1 MDSHAFERLLA
12 TLDRLTPE
20 QRDELEQTV
29 RRPSSPAQAQH
40 IIQTRLDGNA
50 CCPHCAGTR
59 LYRHGQAHGLARYR
73 CKACGKTFNA
83 LTGTPLAHLRLKAK
97 WLDYLQ
103 CVLESQTVRQAAK
116 ACGIHRNTSFRWR
129 HRFLQGAAQ
138 DRPAHLS
145 GITEADETYLLES
158 NKGARRLGR
167 AARKRGGSA
176 SKRGLSQEQVCVL
189 VARDRMG
196 QTLDFVTGTGPV
208 TKAQLSK
215 YLQPVLYDDALLVS
229 DANATYHYF
238 AAEAGITHEA
248 VNLSQGVR
256 VRGAFHVQNV
266 NAYHS
271 RLRQWLH
278 RFHGVATRYLSNYLG
293 WRRALDTHRLPTPQA
308 LLRAAIG
315 VFPHSTMT

>member
-12 TLDRLTPE
+12 ALGRLTPE
-20 QRDELEQTV
+20 QREALKQAL
-29 RRPSSPAQAQH
+29 RPPSDSAQALH
-40 IIQTRLDGNA
+40 IIQARLDGNA

-59 LYRHGQAHGLARYR
+59 LYRHGQAHGLPRYR

-83 LTGTPLAHLRLKAK
+83 LTGTPLARLHLKAK

-103 CVLESQTVRQAAK
+103 CMLQSQTVRQAAK
-116 ACGIHRNTSFRWR
+116 ACAIHRNTSFRWR
-129 HRFLQGAAQ
+129 HRFLQGARQ

-158 NKGARRLGR
+158 NKGARTLVR

-176 SKRGLSQEQVCVL
+176 RKRGLSHEQVCVL
-189 VARDRMG
+189 IARDRMG

-208 TKAQLSK
+208 TKVQLHK
-215 YLQPVLYDDALLVS
+215 YLQPALYDDALLVS
-229 DANATYHYF
+229 DANAAYRTF

-248 VNLSQGVR
+248 VNLAHGVR
-256 VRGAFHVQNV
+256 VRGALHVQNV

-271 RLRQWLH
+271 RLRQWLR
-278 RFHGVATRYLSNYLG
+278 RFHGVATRYLTNYLG
-293 WRRALDTHRLPTPQA
+293 WRRALDTQRLPTPQA

-315 VFPHSTMT
+315 VFPHSMGT